1 MELSPQQLST
11 QQMYKLMTGTIVP
24 RPIGWISTVDA
35 EGVPNLAPYSYFNAV
50 CADPPHLLFCP
61 GVRDSDELPAQKDTL
76 LNIRA
81 TGQFVVNIVTE
92 ALAAAMNDTAA
103 QLPPGTSEFEHAGLL
118 TAPSQVVRPPRVAES
133 PVHFECEVVHIYEV
147 GDTPGAGSVVIGRV
161 LHAHVE
167 DGLVDEDYR
176 VDIERLRPIGRLA
189 GSSYSRVNE
198 IFELKRE

>member
-1 MELSPQQLST
+1 MELNPQNLST

-24 RPIGWISTVDA
+24 RPIGWISTVDVD
-35 EGVPNLAPYSYFNAV
+35 GVPNLAPYSYFNAV

-61 GVRDSDELPAQKDTL
+61 GVRASDELPAQKDTL
-76 LNIRA
+76 RNVRA

-92 ALAAAMNDTAA
+92 ALAEAMNATAA
-103 QLPPGTSEFEHAGLL
+103 QLPPGTSEFEHAGLS

-147 GDTPGAGSVVIGRV
+147 GDAPGAGSVVIGHV
-161 LHAHVE
+161 LHAHVA
-167 DGLVDEDYR
+167 DDLVDEAYR
-176 VDIERLRPIGRLA
+176 VDIARLQPVGRLA